1 MMTHPRFEEGRH
13 QPLNYNAFR
22 RSWLLAKARSAHSVG
37 RRVFQDAAAS
47 AFANCG
53 HTVAYV
59 RSNYVPCA
67 DVLEPTSSITGSGS
81 HEPSGMNLCGYL
93 VVFRVIYFPTSCSA
107 NTVLRISFTDIL
119 AVSVAA
125 AS

>member
-1 MMTHPRFEEGRH
+1 MTAVDRVGVKPRRI
-13 QPLNYNAFR
+13 AR
-22 RSWLLAKARSAHSVG
+22 RS
-37 RRVFQDAAAS
+37 RRVMLMG
-47 AFANCG
+47 CG
-53 HTVAYV
+53 VCFRQLRTY
-59 RSNYVPCA
+59 RRGRQINYVPCA